1 MCAHVCAILLEVD
14 SQSQPPPPP
23 CINLLQTKTKRIQRR
38 GFSACLFFFFQGCQP
53 LLFKDLTLAL
63 QSNKNLFGKLIR
75 LCKLFRFLM
84 QLCVKSSIFHSLAMG
99 SWQMCLLVSS
109 QWPKAFCWSRCK
121 RGGGAVGFSSWGL
134 LLLRKNMW
142 RLQLYVLSQEFHF
155 SRTFCGCPFSI
166 ISVSGMRTFLLKWIW
181 RVRSRKVRFRV

>member
-99 SWQMCLLVSS
+99 SWQMCLLVCS

-121 RGGGAVGFSSWGL
+121 RGGGGGLLAFLPGVFYCWGKRCDGFSCMSYLRNFTFHVLFAVAHLASFQFLAWG
-134 LLLRKNMW
+134 
-142 RLQLYVLSQEFHF
+142 HF
-155 SRTFCGCPFSI
+155 CWNE
-166 ISVSGMRTFLLKWIW
+166 SGE
-181 RVRSRKVRFRV
+181 